1 MKPAKILIGW
11 KEHCALP
18 EFNIQRIV
26 AKVDTGADTSC
37 IHAVEIEPFLYHGHV
52 HVRFVTHPIQ
62 FDESVALA
70 CTAPTIDYRIVRSSN
85 GQHERRYVIETE
97 LVLGTHHFTT
107 ELTLTDRSELNFR
120 MLLGKEFLSKT
131 CLIDVGKKFCQDKLS
146 ANTAKP

>member
-1 MKPAKILIGW
+1 M
-11 KEHCALP
+11 P
-18 EFNIQRIV
+18 EFNISRIV

-37 IHAVEIEPFLYHGHV
+37 IHAVEIEPFLYHGHI
-52 HVRFVTHPIQ
+52 HVRFVTHPLQ

-70 CTAPTIDYRIVRSSN
+70 CTAPIIDYRVVRSSN

-97 LVLGTHHFTT
+97 LVLGTHHLQT

-146 ANTAKP
+146 ANMAKRLK